1 MRHTDTLIY
10 QRSMELIAVVRTVMD
25 HLPPGFGFLADQLRR
40 AASSIVLNFSEG
52 FGKTSP
58 RDRRR
63 YFMIARGSAH
73 EVAAAVDV
81 AVALGGADKTATAGV
96 TDLCDH
102 LSAMLYRF
110 R

>member
-1 MRHTDTLIY
+1 
-10 QRSMELIAVVRTVMD
+10 MELIDVVRGVMD
-25 HLPPGFGFLADQLRR
+25 NLPAGHGFITDQLRR

-52 FGKTSP
+52 FGKTTP

-63 YFMIARGSAH
+63 FFMIARGSAH

-81 AVALGGADKTATAGV
+81 ARAFGVVDQAVTARVA
-96 TDLCDH
+96 DLCDH